1 MYSQY
6 FEKKKKRKKERKKKK
21 AMQDR
26 FSHNSN
32 FARNSSEKD
41 INKIIAI
48 CSQ

>member
-1 MYSQY
+1 L
-6 FEKKKKRKKERKKKK
+6 KKKRKERKKEKKK